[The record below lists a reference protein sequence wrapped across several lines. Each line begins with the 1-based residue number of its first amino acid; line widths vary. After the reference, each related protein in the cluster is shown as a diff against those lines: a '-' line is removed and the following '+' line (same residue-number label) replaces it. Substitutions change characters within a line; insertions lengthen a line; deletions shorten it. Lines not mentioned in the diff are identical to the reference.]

1 MDSFD
6 DLLGPS
12 RAALEENPFADDPFS
27 RLRSG
32 SPDPWVTP
40 FGATNSTDS
49 TAHHFANSDSFGPYT
64 HAFDAASRN
73 HPDSTNFD
81 PLDSA
86 VRNTDDDDDD
96 EPLAAKLRS
105 PGFRES
111 IPPPMV
117 DATSRTLSDVEA
129 IRPPPSLEDSLPS
142 QLQESKAPMAAP
154 SVVIQDRYPISITT
168 PEGLKTPSKS
178 GSSFASSQTLSSTLA
193 FKSPLDPST
202 PTIPER
208 PIAGLSIGGEA
219 YSGWQTEEHL
229 SWHQQET
236 SIVVPSQPAEPP
248 PSADED
254 SDDDKP
260 ILQTLQ
266 QKQRDA
272 PVGTFITSFLID
284 CSIQRQVK
292 KDDKGLQ
299 PVFVITVDDPQK
311 VGPIRSFTMYTVH
324 TRVRPNLFFPT
335 ATSA

>member
-12 RAALEENPFADDPFS
+12 RAALEENPFADPFS
-27 RLRSG
+27 RPRSG

-40 FGATNSTDS
+40 FGATNSTDPFAS
-49 TAHHFANSDSFGPYT
+49 TAQPFANSDSFSPYT
-64 HAFDAASRN
+64 HTFDEASRS
-73 HPDSTNFD
+73 HSESTNFD

-86 VRNTDDDDDD
+86 VHNTDDDDDD
-96 EPLAAKLRS
+96 EPLATKLRS

-111 IPPPMV
+111 IPQPLV
-117 DATSRTLSDVEA
+117 DAIRSDVEA

-142 QLQESKAPMAAP
+142 QLQESKAPT
-154 SVVIQDRYPISITT
+154 SSIVTHDRYSISISTA
-168 PEGLKTPSKS
+168 EGLKTPSKS

-202 PTIPER
+202 PTMPER

-219 YSGWQTEEHL
+219 YSGWQSEEHL
-229 SWHQQET
+229 LWHQQET
-236 SIVVPSQPAEPP
+236 SIVAPSQPAEPP
-248 PSADED
+248 LSADED

-272 PVGTFITSFLID
+272 PVGTFISFFLIID
-284 CSIQRQVK
+284 CSIQRQAK

-311 VGPIRSFTMYTVH
+311 VGDPIRSFTMYTVH
-324 TRVRPNLFFPT
+324 TRVRPNFFSPT
-335 ATSA
+335 ATLA